1 MNYEK
6 LDQLVE
12 SYREEILGKL
22 KEWIAIPSV
31 QAPRSAENAPFGP
44 EVRRMLDL
52 FLTDARAMG
61 FDVKEFDGYCAHA
74 QMGEGD
80 KTMGILA
87 HLDIVP
93 AGDGWVH
100 DPFGGE
106 IEDGKFYGR
115 GVTDDKGPMLGAL
128 FAMRVVREA
137 GIPLRH
143 RVRAIAGC
151 DEETGMSDMRYYR
164 EHSDLPDY
172 GFSPDAEYPLINIE
186 KGGLNLVLSAE
197 ADGDACARIPL
208 YSMEA
213 GVRCNVVP
221 GVATAEVGTQAV
233 PLAELRKKL
242 AAVCAA
248 HPGFTLAAEP
258 AGEGRA
264 KITATGV
271 SAHASMPH
279 LGANAA
285 GMLLIAL
292 HELGAGGALGRAIEG
307 LASVIGMTHDGAG
320 LGIAI
325 SDEESGSLTSNLGI
339 LRYDGAN
346 LYAELDNRYPIS
358 ANEETMLQS
367 AATAMAPWGVKVT
380 KLRSHAPLHVP
391 ADSEVVR
398 GLLEV
403 YHEATG
409 LPAYPIAIGGGTYS
423 RMMPN
428 TVAFGIGFPGDQE
441 TCHMPDEHVE
451 IDKFLL
457 AVKIMARAIARLAGA

>member
-1 MNYEK
+1 
-6 LDQLVE
+6 
-12 SYREEILGKL
+12 
-22 KEWIAIPSV
+22 
-31 QAPRSAENAPFGP
+31 
-44 EVRRMLDL
+44 
-52 FLTDARAMG
+52 MG
-61 FDVKEFDGYCAHA
+61 S
-74 QMGEGD
+74 GD

-100 DPFGGE
+100 APFGGE
-106 IEDGKFYGR
+106 IEGGKFYGR
-115 GVTDDKGPMLGAL
+115 GVTDDKGPLLGAL
-128 FAMRVVREA
+128 FAMRAVREA
-137 GIPLRH
+137 GIPLKH

-197 ADGDACARIPL
+197 ADGAGGAKVPL

-221 GVATAEVGTQAV
+221 GVATAELGTEKV
-233 PLAELRKKL
+233 PLSELKEKL
-242 AAVCAA
+242 ADVRLK
-248 HPGFTLAAEP
+248 HPGFDLIAEP

-271 SAHASMPH
+271 SAHAAMPH
-279 LGANAA
+279 LGVNAA

-292 HELGAGGALGRAIEG
+292 GELGAGGALGKAIEG
-307 LASVIGMTHDGAG
+307 LASAIGTTHDGAG
-320 LGIAI
+320 LGMAIA
-325 SDEESGSLTSNLGI
+325 DEESGALTSNLGI
-339 LRYDGAN
+339 LRYDGTK
-346 LYAELDNRYPIS
+346 LSVELDNRYPIT
-358 ANEETMLQS
+358 ANEETMLQN
-367 AATAMAPWGVKVT
+367 AATAMERWGVKVT
-380 KLRSHAPLHVP
+380 KKRSHAPLHVP
-391 ADSEVVR
+391 ADSEVVK

-423 RMMPN
+423 RMMPQ

-441 TCHMPDEHVE
+441 TCHMPDEYVD
-451 IDKFLL
+451 IDKYMLS
-457 AVKIMARAIARLAGA
+457 VKIMARAIARLAGE

>member
-6 LDQLVE
+6 LDQIVA
-12 SYREEILGKL
+12 SYREEILVKL
-22 KEWIAIPSV
+22 KEWLAIPSV

-52 FLTDARAMG
+52 FLADAQAMG
-61 FDVKEFDGYCAHA
+61 FEVKEFDGYCAHA
-74 QMGEGD
+74 QMGSGD

-87 HLDIVP
+87 HLDVVP
-93 AGDGWVH
+93 LGDGWVH
-100 DPFGGE
+100 NPTGGE
-106 IEDGKFYGR
+106 IEDGKIYGR
-115 GVTDDKGPMLGAL
+115 GVSDDKGPMLGAL
-128 FAMRVVREA
+128 FAMRAVKEA
-137 GIPLRH
+137 GIPLKH

-151 DEETGMSDMRYYR
+151 DEESGMSDMRYYR

-197 ADGDACARIPL
+197 ADGAGCAKIPL

-213 GVRCNVVP
+213 GERCNVVP
-221 GVATAEVGTQAV
+221 GVATAVVGTENV
-233 PLAELRKKL
+233 PLPELTEKL
-242 AAVCAA
+242 AAICSA
-248 HPGFTLAAEP
+248 HPGFHLASES
-258 AGEGRA
+258 AGENRA
-264 KITATGV
+264 KITATGI
-271 SAHASMPH
+271 SAHAAMPH
-279 LGANAA
+279 LGVNAA
-285 GMLLIAL
+285 GMLFIAL

-307 LASVIGMTHDGAG
+307 IASAIGTTHDGAG

-325 SDEESGSLTSNLGI
+325 SDEESGALTSNLGI
-339 LRYDGAN
+339 LRYDGQK
-346 LYAELDNRYPIS
+346 LQVQLDNRYPIS
-358 ANEETMLQS
+358 ANEETMVQN
-367 AATAMAPWGVKVT
+367 AVIAMAPWGVTVT
-380 KLRSHAPLHVP
+380 KLRSHTPLHVP

-423 RMMPN
+423 RMMPQ
-428 TVAFGIGFPGDQE
+428 TVAFGIGFPGDPE
-441 TCHMPDEHVE
+441 TAHMPDEHVE
-451 IDKFLL
+451 IDKFML